1 MLNTGSSD
9 RKLTSLIK
17 DISFFFFSALSIV
30 FFIHSIASARDHASG
45 SSKNVACFLADNFPT
60 VDAPRIDPTT
70 LKESLQDF
78 DVEYFTSIGSLNT
91 NLTTDKFRVLV
102 LPYGSAFPVDA
113 WQTIESFISH
123 GGSLVIFGG
132 YPFHQPVIEDHGK
145 WVLGTPQPTY
155 AHQLLIGPADTLL
168 LDSSPFYS
176 KNSRMI
182 SPEGSDFNA
191 GTFSF
196 PTKVYELTV
205 RFTTRNDLTDEIGSA
220 GPRDAVLRPLVQI
233 VNGDGIPVACPLL
246 EIDRLR
252 GNGAGGSWILEP
264 SDAKLNAPTMTYCVQ
279 RALEGVSRIEAMP
292 VHSCVEVHEIPAI
305 RINQLCPIPDE
316 GDKNSSRVGIV
327 VHNPAGTPVFE
338 SSSELIGTKGFL
350 SGEIQITTDEP
361 LPPGFY
367 KVEVKSFDASRQPN
381 SFSTGFW
388 VMDRKL
394 MDSGPHFSVS
404 KDWLLKDGKTFPVV
418 GTSYMAADAERK
430 FLMESN
436 PYLWEKDFSRMEK
449 LGVNFVR
456 TGLWTGWQKAML
468 DPGSIDEGFLRSLD
482 ALLLTAAKHNI
493 VVCFNIFAFLPPANG
508 GANPYLDPRAIEW
521 QNAFVAVISSRYK
534 NVGWINYDLIN
545 EPSYSPPDKI
555 WKEYPIG
562 DEFERDAWKTWVLQ
576 HHEKNMPEILDDWRD
591 GSSNIFSLPGVDEL
605 SYQEIRE
612 DRRPRKALDFER
624 FTQDVLT
631 HWAAGLR
638 DVIHSAGGN
647 QLVTLGQDEG
657 GMSLRSSQQ
666 FHYSSVD
673 YTSIHTWWLNDHL
686 LWDVVSTKVPEKPS
700 LVSETGLMRLE
711 NTDGEPWR
719 SPAAAKNL
727 LERKF
732 AYAFQGRGAGA
743 VEWCWNI
750 NAYQSTDNEVGIG
763 LTRADGTMKIET
775 TVLTKFAEF
784 FKKAAPYLADF
795 KKDSIVLVIPDSKL
809 FTGSSDAMAGV
820 QTIVR
825 VLAENFGI
833 VPTMLSEFTLSE
845 SRLEGV
851 RLVIVPSGGMICDSG
866 AVELFKAS
874 QKGTKVLF
882 TGAVEG
888 NEYGKQTDQFRML
901 GLGNGSLPVSHYEP
915 TNWSWGNCGSNNLA
929 TFGSG
934 KSENLRKSNAPFLD
948 TLRGNILHEP
958 LPIELALER
967 EPLVAMLRAV
977 LNYSG
982 MQSDIKDNRVASRI
996 LETDNVALIICVN
1009 ESSADVKREISFNG
1023 HKFEI
1028 PVNAG
1033 RSRLILLNRT
1043 DGKII
1048 AATEGEP
1055 IVMN

>member
-1 MLNTGSSD
+1 MLMIAAPHQ
-9 RKLTSLIK
+9 KPTSVIK
-17 DISFFFFSALSIV
+17 QISIYFFSALSIL
-30 FFIHSIASARDHASG
+30 FFLQSIADAHNRIHG
-45 SSKNVACFLADNFPT
+45 PGKKVACFMADNFPT
-60 VDAPRIDPTT
+60 VDAPGIDPAM
-70 LKESLQDF
+70 LKESLQDC
-78 DVEYFTSIGSLNT
+78 DVEYFKSIESINT
-91 NLTTDKFRVLV
+91 NLTADRFSVLV

-113 WQTIESFISH
+113 WQTIQSFISH
-123 GGSLVIFGG
+123 GGSLVVFGG

-155 AHQLLIGPADTLL
+155 AHRLLIGPADSLL

-191 GTFSF
+191 STFSF
-196 PTKVYELTV
+196 PAKVYELTV

-252 GNGAGGSWILEP
+252 GNGAGGRWILEP
-264 SDAKLNAPTMTYCVQ
+264 SDAKLNASTMTYCVQ
-279 RALEGVSRIEAMP
+279 RALEGASKIEAIP
-292 VHSCVEVHEIPAI
+292 IHSCVERNEIPAI
-305 RINQLCPIPDE
+305 RINQFRPSPDE
-316 GDKNSSRVGIV
+316 GDKNSLRVGIAV
-327 VHNPAGTPVFE
+327 YNPTGTPAFKATSELAGT
-338 SSSELIGTKGFL
+338 KDFL
-350 SGEIQITTDEP
+350 TGEIQITTDEP
-361 LPPGFY
+361 LSPGFY
-367 KVEVKSFDASRQPN
+367 KVEVKSLDALQHPN

-394 MDSGPHFSVS
+394 MDSGSHLSVS

-430 FLMESN
+430 FLMEPN

-468 DPGSIDEGFLRSLD
+468 DPGSMDEGFLRSLD

-493 VVCFNIFAFLPPANG
+493 VVCFNLFAFLPPANG

-562 DEFERDAWKTWVLQ
+562 DEFERDAWKKWILQ
-576 HHEKNMPEILDDWRD
+576 HHKTSVQEIQDDWRD
-591 GSSNIFSLPGVDEL
+591 GGTDIFSLPGADEL

-638 DVIHSAGGN
+638 DVIHSAGRN

-666 FHYSSVD
+666 FHYTSVD

-700 LVSETGLMRLE
+700 LISETGLMRLE
-711 NTDGEPWR
+711 NIDGEPWR
-719 SPAAAKNL
+719 SPAAAENL

-763 LTRADGTMKIET
+763 LIRADGTMKIET
-775 TVLTKFAEF
+775 NVLTKFAEF

-809 FTGSSDAMAGV
+809 FTGSLDAMAGV

-825 VLAENFGI
+825 ALAEDFGI
-833 VPTMLSEFTLSE
+833 VPTMLSEYTLSE

-901 GLGNGSLPVSHYEP
+901 GLGSGSLPVSHYEP
-915 TNWSWGNCGSNNLA
+915 TNWSSGNSASNNLA
-929 TFGSG
+929 TFGLG
-934 KSENLRKSNAPFLD
+934 KSENLRKSDAPFLD

-958 LPIELALER
+958 LPIEMAIER
-967 EPLVAMLRAV
+967 EPLVAMLHAV

-982 MQSDIKDNRVASRI
+982 MQSDIFDTRVASRI
-996 LETDNVALIICVN
+996 LETDNIALVICVN
-1009 ESSADVKREISFNG
+1009 ESSADVTREVSLDG
-1023 HKFEI
+1023 RKFEI
-1028 PVNAG
+1028 PVDAG
-1033 RSRLILLNRT
+1033 RSRLILFNRA
-1043 DGKII
+1043 DGTVIV
-1048 AATEGEP
+1048 ATEGEP
-1055 IVMN
+1055 IVTK